1 MFRLLGVL
9 SALAFIGVNL
19 PAGPPALLID
29 LAALGGAQTG
39 ITRVYG
45 STGSGQY
52 GVPVCGGFDCNGDGF
67 KDAAFSQMVADPLGR
82 IDAGMVTLMFLNGH
96 FGTNINTAGFTNTVL
111 KIIGDANQEITGSE
125 IWMDDI
131 NADGL
136 GDLLIGRQN
145 FTPAP
150 GRDGA
155 GAVSIILGTT
165 NLSNAAAALNYFD
178 LRNPPAGVPVVTL
191 VGERAYDRLGI
202 WLRTGDV
209 DGDGI
214 VDMVVG
220 ADEHENA
227 TNPLTV
233 NSGAIYVLRGG
244 SHWTGLSGT
253 VDFAD
258 FGTTNFNTALE
269 SLTAKVLPPNGLTNS
284 HFGATCTIGDLD
296 GNGRGEVLAC
306 AALNRA
312 GAGLRLANAPN
323 GTGLGIGGLGS
334 GTMFIAWDEN
344 FPEGPW
350 PMGYTFRIDQPRFG
364 DFTRID
370 GSSTNMTFG
379 EEMFASADFSAD
391 GFTDLFV
398 GDLTGTG
405 PNGALSG
412 LGYVIWNAAS
422 LRGLNFNIA
431 IPPTNLSHTVIHG
444 PSSGA
449 IGADTVA
456 AGDFDNDGIED
467 LAIGNPHDSPQGRPN
482 AGSVHI
488 LFGQGGGWPE
498 IVDLKASTNSSE
510 GLPLPTELRVT
521 QIDAAN
527 GTSGINRPDTLCYS
541 AAAGDLNG
549 DGFDDLIANE
559 MVGDGISPGTT
570 DVGNLLLISGA
581 SLRPIH
587 SPELTTLGDT
597 LNFGARPLNSSDLIT
612 LAAQVRNVTGNSI
625 SIAGVT
631 IEGPK
636 SGAFSLH
643 ADTGQFE
650 LTPGATRTIIVRFHP
665 TSLGPAGATLRVHQT
680 GTRLPVRFR
689 LIAEVYDPAFVP
701 TLQQRTVNT
710 TGDYLSITSQ
720 RGMTFNFLLSTDLRN
735 WPIFRKDV
743 KGTGGS
749 LLVPRQTQE
758 TRGFYRSA
766 GLPK

>member
-1 MFRLLGVL
+1 MSRLLVASAGVL
-9 SALAFIGVNL
+9 LGIDLLS
-19 PAGPPALLID
+19 GPPALHVD
-29 LAALGGAQTG
+29 LASPAGAETG
-39 ITRVYG
+39 ITRIYG
-45 STGSGQY
+45 SAGSGQY

-67 KDAAFSQMVADPLGR
+67 KDVAFSQLVADPLGR

-96 FGTNINTAGFTNTVL
+96 FGTNINTFGFTNSML
-111 KIIGDANQEITGSE
+111 KIIGDANREITGSE

-136 GDLLIGRQN
+136 GDLMVGRQN

-165 NLSNAAAALNYFD
+165 NLSSAAASLTYFD
-178 LRNPPAGVPVVTL
+178 LRNPPAGVPVVTI
-191 VGERAYDRLGI
+191 VGESAYDRFGI

-209 DGDGI
+209 DGDGV
-214 VDMVVG
+214 VDVVVG
-220 ADEHENA
+220 ADEHEESTA
-227 TNPLTV
+227 ALTD

-253 VDFAD
+253 VDLAE
-258 FGTTNFNTALE
+258 FGTANYADALKFQ
-269 SLTAKVLPPNGLTNS
+269 TAKVLPPAGLTNS

-312 GAGLRLANAPN
+312 GAGLRLSTAPN
-323 GTGLGIGGLGS
+323 GTGMGAGGLGA
-334 GTMFIAWDEN
+334 GAMFIAWDEN

-350 PMGYTFRIDQPRFG
+350 PTGYTFRVDQPPYG

-370 GSSTNMTFG
+370 GSSTNSTFG
-379 EEMFASADFSAD
+379 EEMLASADFSAD
-391 GFTDLFV
+391 GFPDLFV
-398 GDLTGTG
+398 SDLTGQG
-405 PNGALSG
+405 P
-412 LGYVIWNAAS
+412 GYVVWNAAS

-431 IPPTNLSHTVIHG
+431 TPPTNLSLTIIHG
-444 PSSGA
+444 PSQGA

-456 AGDFDNDGIED
+456 GGDFDNDGIDD
-467 LAIGNPHDSPQGRPN
+467 LAIGNPHDSPQGRPD

-488 LFGQGGGWPE
+488 LFGQGGGWPD
-498 IVDLKASTNSSE
+498 IVDLKASTNTSE
-510 GLPLPTELRVT
+510 GLPLPTELRIT

-527 GTSGINRPDTLCYS
+527 GTSGGNRSDTLCYS

-559 MVGDGISPGTT
+559 MIGDGISPGTV
-570 DVGNLLLISGA
+570 DVGNLLLISGVTI
-581 SLRPIH
+581 RPIH
-587 SPELTTLGDT
+587 SPELTALGGA
-597 LNFGARPLNSSDLIT
+597 LNFGARPFNLNSSDLIT
-612 LAAQVRNVTGNSI
+612 LAARVSNVTGNTI
-625 SIAGVT
+625 PIAGVT

-643 ADTGQFE
+643 ADTGQID

-665 TSLGPAGATLRVHQT
+665 TSIGPAGATLRVHQT
-680 GTRLPVRFR
+680 GSRLPVRFR
-689 LIAEVYDPAFVP
+689 LIAQVYDPTFVP
-701 TLQQRTVNT
+701 TLRQRTVVT
-710 TGDYLSITSQ
+710 TGDHLSISSQ
-720 RGMTFNFLLSTDLRN
+720 RGMIFDLLRSTDLQN
-735 WPIFRKDV
+735 WPIYRSSV

-749 LLVPRQTQE
+749 LTIPHQTGE
-758 TRGFYRSA
+758 PRGFYRA
-766 GLPK
+766 VARPE